1 MMKDVGII
9 MAGALLTTSTSI
21 NVGVP
26 AYTTAVSKPE
36 EA

>member
-1 MMKDVGII
+1 MGVESKIRRKISTLFIFVGI
-9 MAGALLTTSTSI
+9 
-21 NVGVP
+21 P

>member
-1 MMKDVGII
+1 MIFRAELYVIYQNTIYKKVIVGI
-9 MAGALLTTSTSI
+9 
-21 NVGVP
+21 P